1 MQRRALTLTGLVL
14 VLLSPVVPPADAGS
28 SPAVSLA
35 LSPAVVTYGSSQ
47 DASGYVM
54 ADSPCPSGRTV
65 DLQQRRAGS
74 VTWTTIDIAASETN
88 GSFQFAPRQP
98 DSTASY
104 RALAES
110 AVIGGTACDQLASP
124 AEHGPVRAAVTLALA
139 HTSVPA
145 GSCSKAAVTVRP
157 TKPGQQVTIQ
167 ERGTSGWRPL
177 RLLTLDDSS
186 NATTSFCEAWGDIG
200 RHRLRATWTKQD
212 DANTT
217 GSSSASVL
225 SVVKAAWMRH
235 IGRLIGGRTVGVS
248 IRAKGRILY
257 ERDATSPFAPAS
269 NEKLLL
275 CMALLDHMGTGH
287 RIDTVATAGPV
298 RHGVI
303 RGNLWIQG
311 HGDPSTG
318 RRQLGVLAGAIAR
331 TGVKRIKGRVM
342 GSTTYF
348 RHDWWAP
355 GWKPFFPHDQIPL
368 PSALAYKGNR
378 IDGHN
383 VAHPEWYAAKAL
395 FDRLRW
401 RGIAI
406 GVHRPGYGA
415 PPGGLTAVAKVHS
428 APLSGLLRRMDR
440 TSDNFYAEVL
450 GKGLAASVK
459 GPPGTIAHGAGAIA
473 AWARAHGATV
483 ALYDS
488 SGLSYRNRVTPHGLT
503 RLLQFSSSTTWGS
516 VLRRALPSAGQ
527 GTLRGRHLVGVKLH
541 AKTGTL
547 DNISA
552 LSGWVWLSKVGTW
565 AQFSILDRGMGYATA
580 KDLEDAIVRTMA
592 SSAH

>member
-47 DASGYVM
+47 DATGYVM

-65 DLQQRRAGS
+65 DLQQRPSGS
-74 VTWTTIDIAASETN
+74 VTWATIDTATSDTN
-88 GSFQFAPRQP
+88 GSFGFASRQP

-104 RALAES
+104 RAVAEP
-110 AVIGGTACDQLASP
+110 AVTGGTTCDQLTSP
-124 AEHGPVRAAVTLALA
+124 AERGLVRAAVTFTLA

-145 GSCSKAAVTVRP
+145 GSCTKGAVRVRP
-157 TKPGQQVTIQ
+157 TKAGQQVTIQ
-167 ERGTSGWRPL
+167 ERGTSGWRAL
-177 RLLTLDDSS
+177 RTLTLDASS
-186 NATTSFCEAWGDIG
+186 NAVTTFCERWVDIG

-212 DANTT
+212 DVNAT
-217 GSSSASVL
+217 GSSPASVL
-225 SVVKAAWMRH
+225 SVVRAAWMRH
-235 IGRLIGGRTVGVS
+235 IGQMIGGRTVGVS
-248 IRAKGRILY
+248 IRAKGSVLY
-257 ERDATSPFAPAS
+257 ERGATSPFAPAS
-269 NEKLLL
+269 NEKLPLS
-275 CMALLDHMGTGH
+275 MALLDRMGPGH
-287 RIDTVATAGPV
+287 RIDTVAAAGPV

-303 RGNLWIQG
+303 RGNLWILG

-318 RRQLGVLAGAIAR
+318 PGQLKALAGATAR
-331 TGVKRIKGRVM
+331 AGVKRIKGRVM

-348 RHDWWAP
+348 AHDWWAP
-355 GWKPFFPHDQIPL
+355 GWKPSFPHDEIPL
-368 PSALAYKGNR
+368 PSALTFKGNR
-378 IDGHN
+378 IDGRN
-383 VAHPEWYAAKAL
+383 VAHPELFAAKAL
-395 FDRLRW
+395 FDRLRA

-406 GVHRPGYGA
+406 GRHRPGYGA
-415 PPGGLTAVAKVHS
+415 PPSGLTAVAAVHS
-428 APLSGLLRRMDR
+428 VPLSGLLRHMDR

-450 GKGLAASVK
+450 GKGLAASVH

-473 AWARAHGATV
+473 AWARAHGANAT
-483 ALYDS
+483 LYDS
-488 SGLSYRNRVTPHGLT
+488 SGLSYRDRITPHGLT
-503 RLLQFSSSTTWGS
+503 RLLQVSSSTTWGS
-516 VLRRALPSAGQ
+516 VLRRALPAAGQ
-527 GTLRGRHLVGVKLH
+527 GTLHGRHLAGVKLH

-565 AQFSILDRGMGYATA
+565 AQFSILDRGMGYTTA